1 MDKVDYQITDKFC
14 EEALIA
20 LQVDNDIPFWLQ
32 ENKSL
37 FESISIQPSGLP
49 SIADSNYDGVK
60 YHFISQF
67 HSLYKQLHY

>member
-1 MDKVDYQITDKFC
+1 MDKVDYQIADKFC
-14 EEALIA
+14 EEALIV
-20 LQVDNDIPFWLQ
+20 LQVDNDITIWLQ

-37 FESISIQPSGLP
+37 FASISIQPSGLP

-67 HSLYKQLHY
+67 HSIYKQLHY